1 MFSYCTSIH
10 ENLKIFKVYSKN
22 CLNFPFKMLRWWLLN
37 IFLDEEEA
45 KMRLKF
51 NKEYLKY
58 YTYAILGL
66 ITLILFYK
74 ISDNLGFIQSSIV
87 EISEIRILQIQLP
100 IVICFLIRPK
110 RWMNKQVFKDMK
122 DDFKD
127 LTLKIEFKSSRMMIN
142 VNNN

>member
-1 MFSYCTSIH
+1 
-10 ENLKIFKVYSKN
+10 
-22 CLNFPFKMLRWWLLN
+22 
-37 IFLDEEEA
+37 
-45 KMRLKF
+45 MRLKF